1 MKLELL
7 LVGGL
12 ILLWGL
18 EPWAYYVLCRQRKRS
33 WRACAIEK
41 ATLVG
46 LQDLMPFYSFKDK
59 QMMLQYCFE
68 QSKHSVIVDY
78 DKSCLNALEKNEAV
92 FIFVDPANPGNAF
105 LYRMPNRIIAY
116 LFPLIGTLLLLL
128 ALS

>member
-1 MKLELL
+1 MNLELL

-18 EPWAYYVLCRQRKRS
+18 EPWVYYFLCRQRKRS

-68 QSKHSVIVDY
+68 QEKYSVILEY
-78 DKSCLNALEKNEAV
+78 DKSCLNALNENQTV
-92 FIFVDPANPGNAF
+92 YLFVDPTNPEKAF

-116 LFPLIGTLLLLL
+116 LFPLLGFLLFTL
-128 ALS
+128 ALT

>member
-18 EPWAYYVLCRQRKRS
+18 EPWVYYFLCRQRKRS
-33 WRACAIEK
+33 WRACTIEK

-46 LQDLMPFYSFKDK
+46 LQDLMPFHSFKDK

-68 QSKHSVIVDY
+68 QTKHSVIVDY
-78 DKSCLNALEKNEAV
+78 DKSCLTALENNQEV
-92 FIFVDPANPGNAF
+92 FIFVDPSNPSSAF

-116 LFPLIGTLLLLL
+116 LFPLIGTLLFTL
-128 ALS
+128 ALT

>member
-18 EPWAYYVLCRQRKRS
+18 EPWVYYFLCRQRKRS

-68 QSKHSVIVDY
+68 QEKYSVILEY
-78 DKSCLNALEKNEAV
+78 DKSCLNALNENQTV
-92 FIFVDPANPGNAF
+92 YLFVDPTNPEKAF

-116 LFPLIGTLLLLL
+116 LFPLLGFLLFTL
-128 ALS
+128 ALT

>member
-12 ILLWGL
+12 ILFWGL
-18 EPWAYYVLCRQRKRS
+18 EPWVYYFLCRQRKRS

-46 LQDLMPFYSFKDK
+46 LQDLMPFHSFKDK

-68 QSKHSVIVDY
+68 QTKHSVIVDY
-78 DKSCLNALEKNEAV
+78 DKSCLTALENNQEV
-92 FIFVDPANPGNAF
+92 FIFVDPSNPSNAF

-116 LFPLIGTLLLLL
+116 LFPLIGTLLFTL
-128 ALS
+128 ALT

>member
-18 EPWAYYVLCRQRKRS
+18 EPWGYYFLCRQRKRS

-46 LQDLMPFYSFKDK
+46 LQDLVPFYSFKDK
-59 QMMLQYCFE
+59 QMLLQYCFDQE
-68 QSKHSVIVDY
+68 KHSVILEY
-78 DKSCLNALEKNEAV
+78 DKSCLSALNNNQIV
-92 FIFVDPANPGNAF
+92 YLFVDPTNPEKAF

-116 LFPLIGTLLLLL
+116 LFPLLGFLLFTL
-128 ALS
+128 ALT

>member
-18 EPWAYYVLCRQRKRS
+18 EPWVYYLLCRQRKRS

-41 ATLVG
+41 ATLVD
-46 LQDLMPFYSFKDK
+46 LQDLVPFYSFKDK

-68 QSKHSVIVDY
+68 QEKHSVILEY
-78 DKSCLNALEKNEAV
+78 DKSCLSALNDNQTV
-92 FIFVDPANPGNAF
+92 YVFVDPTNPEKAF

-116 LFPLIGTLLLLL
+116 LFPLLGFLLFTL
-128 ALS
+128 ALT

>member
-1 MKLELL
+1 MELELL

-18 EPWAYYVLCRQRKRS
+18 EPWVYYFLCRQRKRS

-46 LQDLMPFYSFKDK
+46 LQDLMPFHSFKDK

-68 QSKHSVIVDY
+68 QTKHSVIVDY
-78 DKSCLNALEKNEAV
+78 DKSCLTALENNQEV
-92 FIFVDPANPGNAF
+92 FIFVDPSNPSNAF

-116 LFPLIGTLLLLL
+116 LFPLIGTLLFTL
-128 ALS
+128 ALT

>member
-18 EPWAYYVLCRQRKRS
+18 EPWVYYFLCRQRKRS

-68 QSKHSVIVDY
+68 QEKYSVILEY
-78 DKSCLNALEKNEAV
+78 DKSCLNALNENQTV
-92 FIFVDPANPGNAF
+92 YLFVDPANPEKAF

-116 LFPLIGTLLLLL
+116 LFPLLGFLLFTL
-128 ALS
+128 ALT

>member
-1 MKLELL
+1 MKFELF

-18 EPWAYYVLCRQRKRS
+18 EPWGYYFLCRQRKRS
-33 WRACAIEK
+33 WRACVIEK

-68 QSKHSVIVDY
+68 QTKHSVIVDY
-78 DKSCLNALEKNEAV
+78 DKSCLTALENNQKV
-92 FIFVDPANPGNAF
+92 FIFVDPSNPSNAF

-116 LFPLIGTLLLLL
+116 LFPLIGTLLFTL
-128 ALS
+128 ALT

>member
-18 EPWAYYVLCRQRKRS
+18 EPWVYYLLCRQRKRS

-41 ATLVG
+41 VTLVG
-46 LQDLMPFYSFKDK
+46 LQDLVPFYSFKDK

-68 QSKHSVIVDY
+68 QEKHSVILEY
-78 DKSCLNALEKNEAV
+78 DKSCLSALNDNQTV
-92 FIFVDPANPGNAF
+92 YLFVDPTNPEKAF

-116 LFPLIGTLLLLL
+116 LFPLLGFLLFTL
-128 ALS
+128 ALT